1 MQRYLKKRAFTL
13 IELLVVIAIIA
24 ILIGLLLPAV
34 QKVREAAARAKC
46 TNNLK
51 QFGLALHSYH
61 DVNNAFPKGGSGG
74 WGNNKGSWILYTL
87 PYLEQDNLYKR
98 VTGVPGFFDP
108 TTNGMSQVTAA
119 NGATPVPNPLILPSS
134 FPVARCPSDGYASSD
149 PRFCNYQGSMGPQC
163 GPGQCSA
170 DFEANCNRP
179 DWGYGP
185 SANYGDTADASQLR
199 GMFGRGGAVINMASV
214 SDGLSNTMM
223 LGEQLPEFT
232 EAMRNGPG
240 FGWADT
246 YGGAAYGRTNIP
258 LNWKFSKAYTDT
270 WTGSCSTSCVGAADI
285 NCSWNWGVSWG
296 FKSNHTGGANFGFAD
311 GSVQFIRD
319 TVDARTYNLL
329 GHRNDGGVVSL
340 N

>member
-1 MQRYLKKRAFTL
+1 MQRYLKNRAFTL

-46 TNNLK
+46 TNHLK
-51 QFGLALHSYH
+51 QFGLALHGYH

-98 VTGVPGFFDP
+98 VTGVNGFFDP
-108 TTNGMSQVTAA
+108 TTNGMDRVTAA
-119 NGATPVPNPLILPSS
+119 NTASPIPNPLILPSS
-134 FPVARCPSDGYASSD
+134 FPVARCPSDGYATSD
-149 PRFCNYQGSMGPQC
+149 PKFSNYIGSMGPQC

-185 SANYGDTADASQLR
+185 SANYGDTANASQLR

-214 SDGLSNTMM
+214 TDGLSNTFMI
-223 LGEQLPEFT
+223 GEQLPEFT

-258 LNWKFSKAYTDT
+258 LNWKFSKAYTAS

-296 FKSNHTGGANFGFAD
+296 FKSNHTGGANFGFGD
-311 GSVQFIRD
+311 GSVQFVRD
-319 TVDARTYNLL
+319 SVDPRTYNLL
-329 GHRNDGGVVSL
+329 GHRNDGGVASL